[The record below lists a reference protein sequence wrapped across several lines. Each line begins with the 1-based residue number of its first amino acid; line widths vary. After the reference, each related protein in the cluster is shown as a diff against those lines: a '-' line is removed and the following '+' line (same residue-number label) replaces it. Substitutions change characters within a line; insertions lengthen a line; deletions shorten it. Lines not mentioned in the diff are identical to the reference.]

1 MDVDLPIKWNLI
13 TLSLVPIGC
22 RGYGTEVII
31 FKCDKL
37 IISRLGPI
45 TMTSEISSRRAW
57 YRVGNRVGTK
67 IITMYTQES

>member
-1 MDVDLPIKWNLI
+1 MEPNH
-13 TLSLVPIGC
+13 TH
-22 RGYGTEVII
+22 YGTDRQLDYGIEAII
-31 FKCDKL
+31 LKCDKL